1 MYGDDEGL
9 DLETVRRN
17 QKARESHFAA
27 IGRFVFAFSQL
38 EFTYKHFLAD
48 AIQLSS
54 EDFNPVMSA
63 FDFSKLC
70 HITRV
75 MFKARWGE
83 ENAKKLD
90 DLITRSFRINEAR
103 VKIVHGLWTYT
114 EDGLILEHVSR
125 NAVSFDNYYGT
136 IEELDKLTDETFNVN
151 RLLSRRI
158 GTW

>member
-9 DLETVRRN
+9 DLEAVRRN
-17 QKARESHFAA
+17 QRAREEHFAA
-27 IGRFVFAFSQL
+27 IGRFIVAFSQL

-48 AIQLSS
+48 AIQLSD

-70 HITRV
+70 NITRV

-90 DLITRSFRINEAR
+90 DLIARSFRINDAR

-114 EDGLILEHVSR
+114 DDGLNLEHVGR
-125 NAVSFDNYYGT
+125 NAVYSDNYYST
-136 IEELDKLTDETFNVN
+136 IVELDKLTDETSELN